1 MEGGRVLD
9 EVTAVETASGIEV
22 PAAAIATCAELVA
35 VLRGFRAELPMEA
48 EPGDFVLGL
57 DEEAGS

>member
-1 MEGGRVLD
+1 LD